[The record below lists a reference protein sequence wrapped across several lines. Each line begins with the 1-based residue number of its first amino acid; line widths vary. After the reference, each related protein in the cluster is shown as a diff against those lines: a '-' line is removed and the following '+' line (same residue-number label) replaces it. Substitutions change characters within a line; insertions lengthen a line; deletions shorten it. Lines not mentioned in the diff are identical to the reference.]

1 MSDFDSYLDLAWGAH
16 ADQPEAV
23 AAGLVGTGLP
33 MLCDEARLLALAR
46 LAHHLHGEHLGLWQE
61 GIGFQH
67 RLAGLPVCGAEGAA
81 TTRRHVA
88 SLSLAAGLPDLRGEM
103 SASDRI
109 RVGALAAASLVARD
123 LPRASALLHQAL
135 AEAEA
140 AGLPDGDPYARALAV
155 TGNNLACELE
165 ERPQRSADERTL
177 MILAAQTARR
187 YWARAGGWRET
198 ARAEYRLGMT
208 WLRAGDAEL
217 AGWHAQQCLDITR
230 SHGGLAMDR
239 FLAWEVVASSARARA
254 DMAGAALALT
264 ELQATLTEVDEGD
277 RVWCRSRWTELA
289 GPSP

>member
-1 MSDFDSYLDLAWGAH
+1 MDFESFMDRAWDEH
-16 ADQPEAV
+16 AEQPAAV
-23 AAGLVGTGLP
+23 AVRLAESGLP
-33 MLCDEARLLALAR
+33 LLGDEAQLIALAR
-46 LAHHLHGEHLGLWQE
+46 LAHHLHGEHLGQWQQ
-61 GIGFQH
+61 GTAFQAQ
-67 RLAGLPVCGAEGAA
+67 LAALPVCAAEGEA
-81 TTRRHVA
+81 TVQRHVV
-88 SLSLAAGLPDLRGEM
+88 SLELAAGLADRRDGL
-103 SASDRI
+103 SVSDRI

-187 YWARAGGWRET
+187 YWALAGGWRET

-217 AGWHAQQCLDITR
+217 AGWHAQQCLDITG

-254 DMAGAALALT
+254 DTAGAALALT
-264 ELQATLTEVDEGD
+264 ELQATLAEVDEGD